1 MRYFRYDGQIPNSE
15 TIRKKGKEVSKQ
27 AQRQNCKAKALHRL
41 GTLVFWLVFVT
52 LAVGLLFLIVW
63 MLPDEDGVIN
73 AIVNFI
79 SKGLLGG
86 VAVILAAIVGAV
98 AAVPL
103 WGQQENAEKA
113 LLRQALMESCTALRQ
128 FYQFNEP
135 FLVTKCYRSSDKRF
149 DRHDVCLFVVGDE
162 LRITANLH
170 YGFFDP
176 KRDLGCYG
184 LTRQEIRLAD
194 AQYKDRSAVELVAD
208 GVTFTLG
215 SKARTF
221 VEKNFQVR

>member
-1 MRYFRYDGQIPNSE
+1 M
-15 TIRKKGKEVSKQ
+15 
-27 AQRQNCKAKALHRL
+27 
-41 GTLVFWLVFVT
+41 
-52 LAVGLLFLIVW
+52 
-63 MLPDEDGVIN
+63 
-73 AIVNFI
+73 
-79 SKGLLGG
+79 
-86 VAVILAAIVGAV
+86 
-98 AAVPL
+98 
-103 WGQQENAEKA
+103 
-113 LLRQALMESCTALRQ
+113 
-128 FYQFNEP
+128 
-135 FLVTKCYRSSDKRF
+135 TKCYRSSDKRF